1 MFEFLQPPGWAKPSG
16 YANGIAAR
24 GKMIFVAG
32 QIGWNEQCKFESDDL
47 VEQTGQTLKNVAAVL
62 RAGGAGPEH
71 IVSMTWFLLD
81 RKEYSARLKEIG
93 VAYRDVMGRNFP
105 AMTALQVSG
114 LIEDRAKVEIQA
126 IAMIPTRWIDNAT
139 PDTRARQEGGMATKA
154 RETIVKTW
162 PDGPMSRYA

>member
-1 MFEFLQPPGWAKPSG
+1 MFETLQPPGWVKPSG

-32 QIGWNEQCKFESDDL
+32 QIGWP
-47 VEQTGQTLKNVAAVL
+47 LKNVDAVV

-71 IVSMTWFLLD
+71 ILSMTWFLLD

-93 VAYRDVMGRNFP
+93 VVYRDVIGRHFP

-126 IAMIPTRWIDNAT
+126 IAMM
-139 PDTRARQEGGMATKA
+139 PDQ
-154 RETIVKTW
+154 
-162 PDGPMSRYA
+162 

>member
-1 MFEFLQPPGWAKPSG
+1 MFEFLQPAGWARPIG
-16 YANGIAAR
+16 YANGVAAR

-47 VEQTGQTLKNVAAVL
+47 VVQTSQTLKNVAAVL
-62 RAGGAGPEH
+62 RAGGAAPEH
-71 IVSMTWFLLD
+71 VVSMTWFLLD

-93 VAYRDVMGRNFP
+93 AVYRDVMGRHFP

-126 IAMIPTRWIDNAT
+126 IAVIPDEI
-139 PDTRARQEGGMATKA
+139 G
-154 RETIVKTW
+154 
-162 PDGPMSRYA
+162 